1 MNESYEGFIN
11 LIEEIKNSS
20 HSLLEIIDFFEVISK
35 NIQDSDL
42 EEREKADLKS
52 RIIFEKEELKK
63 EIQENTKKKEMEEK
77 IKKYKR
83 RISTSDKKELEKI
96 KNEIQNDDKLEH
108 ELSSCIR
115 DRENTLN
122 TEFNDDEPNKGWE
135 PEF

>member
-1 MNESYEGFIN
+1 MNESYEGFIK

-20 HSLLEIIDFFEVISK
+20 HSLLEIIDFFEIISN

-77 IKKYKR
+77 IKKYKQ
-83 RISTSDKKELEKI
+83 RISKSDKKELEKI
-96 KNEIQNDDKLEH
+96 KNEIQNDDKLIN
-108 ELSSCIR
+108 ELSSCIK
-115 DRENTLN
+115 DRENAFSTKS
-122 TEFNDDEPNKGWE
+122 DDEPDKEWE
-135 PEF
+135 PKF

>member
-20 HSLLEIIDFFEVISK
+20 HSLLEIIDFFEIISK

-77 IKKYKR
+77 IKKYKQ
-83 RISTSDKKELEKI
+83 RISKSDKKELEKI